1 MRTNGI
7 SEAKEISWTSITFQK
22 YWTTIFNK
30 YEHMNSNDDGIC
42 TSSYN
47 NQTLLIAMWLRPCQL
62 TEIWIG
68 WDIVW
73 LEGECIL
80 LLLSSTTVER
90 VMVIV
95 KLMIAQISSN
105 LEI

>member
-1 MRTNGI
+1 MLRKFG
-7 SEAKEISWTSITFQK
+7 KYTFINSLLLQK
-22 YWTTIFNK
+22 YI
-30 YEHMNSNDDGIC
+30 
-42 TSSYN
+42 
-47 NQTLLIAMWLRPCQL
+47 NQTMRISMCLRPCQL

-80 LLLSSTTVER
+80 LLLSSMTVER

-95 KLMIAQISSN
+95 KLMIAKSSSN

>member
-1 MRTNGI
+1 M
-7 SEAKEISWTSITFQK
+7 
-22 YWTTIFNK
+22 
-30 YEHMNSNDDGIC
+30 H
-42 TSSYN
+42 
-47 NQTLLIAMWLRPCQL
+47 IAMCLTPCQL
-62 TEIWIG
+62 IEIWIG

-90 VMVIV
+90 VMAIV
-95 KLMIAQISSN
+95 QLMIAKSSSN

>member
-1 MRTNGI
+1 M
-7 SEAKEISWTSITFQK
+7 
-22 YWTTIFNK
+22 
-30 YEHMNSNDDGIC
+30 H
-42 TSSYN
+42 
-47 NQTLLIAMWLRPCQL
+47 IAMCLTPCQL

-90 VMVIV
+90 VMAIE
-95 KLMIAQISSN
+95 KLMIAKITSN

>member
-1 MRTNGI
+1 
-7 SEAKEISWTSITFQK
+7 
-22 YWTTIFNK
+22 
-30 YEHMNSNDDGIC
+30 
-42 TSSYN
+42 
-47 NQTLLIAMWLRPCQL
+47 
-62 TEIWIG
+62 
-68 WDIVW
+68 
-73 LEGECIL
+73 L